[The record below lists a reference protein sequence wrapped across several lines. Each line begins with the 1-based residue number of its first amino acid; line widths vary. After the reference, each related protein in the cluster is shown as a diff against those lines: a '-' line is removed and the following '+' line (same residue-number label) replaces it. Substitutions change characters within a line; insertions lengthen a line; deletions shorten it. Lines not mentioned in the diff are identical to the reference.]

1 MKDNRR
7 YIIQFVFLLVGV
19 VYLLRLFYL
28 QIVNDSYKLKALATS
43 SERVVQYPQ
52 RGQIYDRNG
61 KLIVYNTPVYDL
73 MVVPKK
79 AKIEDTLALC
89 RLLEITHHQ
98 FDSLMQKMK
107 KDKSYSRVRPSIFIG
122 QLSTV
127 DFAKIQDG
135 LIDFPGF
142 YVTART
148 IRHYPYKSMANT
160 LGYIGEINPKQLEK
174 QEGNYYSQGD
184 YVGLSGLEA
193 SYEKE
198 LRGRKGVKYVMVNVH
213 HVEKGAFKDGALD
226 TAAVAGQSLT
236 STVDIELQQY
246 AESLMQNKVGSVVAI
261 DPKTGEILTM
271 VSSPGYDPNELSG
284 TRAYSKNFN
293 RLLRDPLIP
302 LYNRPLQA
310 VYRPGSIFKLVQ
322 SLTALQEGAITTRS
336 VFPLDGP
343 MGCHKHSAA
352 HNTLHNAIQMSC
364 NVYFYHVFRHNI
376 YYHETGN
383 LFRDSEVGLMRWRNS
398 VSKFGFGRRLGIDL
412 PNEKRGFVPD
422 TAYFNKVYGAHSW
435 KFSNWYSMAIG
446 EGELGVVP
454 LQMANLVAIIANRGY
469 YYTPHLVKTIG
480 KDGKIAEQYRTPN
493 SVGVDSTHFNV
504 VVQAM
509 EDVVRA
515 GTGASARIDS
525 IIVCGKTGTSEN
537 KKGKDGKKGK
547 DHSVFVAFAPRDNPK
562 IAIAV
567 YVENAGFGAAV
578 AAPIA
583 SLLMEKYI
591 KGSVSPKRKA
601 VEKSM
606 MEKNFMPTPTA
617 PILPKIPQGEHLNTV
632 AKKVSTVKTTEKKV
646 PVTVR
651 NGNTPIVRVSQ
662 GKTN

>member
-7 YIIQFVFLLVGV
+7 YTIQFVFLLVGF
-19 VYLLRLFYL
+19 VYLARLFYL
-28 QIVNDSYKLKALATS
+28 QIVDDSYKIKALATS

-73 MVVPKK
+73 MMVPKK
-79 AKIEDTLALC
+79 SKIADTLAFC
-89 RLLEITHHQ
+89 QLLDIDRHA
-98 FDSLMQKMK
+98 FDSLIGRMK
-107 KDKSYSRVRPSIFIG
+107 KEKGYSRVRPSIFMG

-135 LIDFPGF
+135 LIDYPGF

-184 YVGLSGLEA
+184 YIGLSGLES

-198 LRGRKGVKYVMVNVH
+198 LRGQKGVKYVMVNVH
-213 HVEKGAFKDGALD
+213 HVEKGAFKNGALD
-226 TAAVAGQSLT
+226 TASVAGESLN
-236 STVDIELQQY
+236 STIDIDLQQY
-246 AESLMQNKVGSVVAI
+246 AEKLMQNKVGSIVAI
-261 DPKTGEILTM
+261 DPKTGEVLTM
-271 VSSPGYDPNELSG
+271 VSSPGYDPNLLSG
-284 TRAYSKNFN
+284 TRAYSRNFN
-293 RLLRDPLIP
+293 RLLKDPLLP
-302 LYNRPLQA
+302 LYSRPLQA

-322 SLTALQEGAITTRS
+322 SLVSLQEGAITTGS
-336 VFPLDGP
+336 TFPLDGP
-343 MGCHKHSAA
+343 MACHKHSGA

-376 YYHETGN
+376 YFHETGN
-383 LFRDSEVGLMRWRNS
+383 MFRDSEKGLMRWRNS
-398 VSKFGFGRRLGIDL
+398 VSKFGFGRKLGIDL

-454 LQMANLVAIIANRGY
+454 LQMANLVSIIANRGY
-469 YYTPHLVKTIG
+469 YYIPHLVKGIG
-480 KDGKIAEQYRTPN
+480 KGGQISEKYTTRN
-493 SVGVDSTHFNV
+493 SVGVDSAHFKV

-509 EDVVRA
+509 EDVVNA
-515 GTGASARIDS
+515 GTGRSARIDS

-537 KKGKDGKKGK
+537 KGGK

-591 KGSVSPKRKA
+591 KGSVPEKRK
-601 VEKSM
+601 VIEKGII
-606 MEKNFMPTPTA
+606 EKNFMPTPKV
-617 PILPKIPQGEHLNTV
+617 PVLPKVPQGEPLNKLVKQDSITKPTS
-632 AKKVSTVKTTEKKV
+632 KK
-646 PVTVR
+646 
-651 NGNTPIVRVSQ
+651 PIVTARNSPIPLVKVSQ